1 MSPSEPANTPPDR
14 GPEISEA
21 YFSSPDLVQRADLL
35 RHLTENSNL
44 IPLVRGVE
52 GIGKSTFIGHLLD
65 LAPQNWMTV
74 EIKADVMLQPE
85 ALLAKLARL
94 YGLNDAAEGL
104 LEGLAVHFDHLRQDG
119 FLPVIVID
127 DAELLPEAS
136 IITLL
141 RLHQQGPNDDPLAQ
155 ILLFAQREIDSLLK
169 TPQLKA
175 MNLQPVQLLDMP
187 LFTREQTE
195 HFLEHLLAAN
205 ESIHL
210 SPAQAEKIF
219 RETRGM
225 PGLIKRRAAELT
237 DSQETKRITFD
248 VIEYLPIRTA
258 IGGGIALL
266 VVLLGLV
273 YQDSIN
279 SMFTS
284 NDGAP
289 EVGQDALVAAGR
301 TQPLALPSLTDE
313 SVSVLEEAGVEG
325 ARLSAPHSMG
335 AAVVDPGGE
344 QPVESMPV
352 AGVDQAPLAAEPDV
366 GEHQAQE
373 EGSAA
378 PVEEADP
385 AKTETE
391 STAERVAAPELAEVP
406 EPEPVEHKEMES
418 SGTEPEQAVTAG
430 QEDSAAAEVAV
441 PPS

>member
-1 MSPSEPANTPPDR
+1 M
-14 GPEISEA
+14 
-21 YFSSPDLVQRADLL
+21 
-35 RHLTENSNL
+35 
-44 IPLVRGVE
+44 
-52 GIGKSTFIGHLLD
+52 
-65 LAPQNWMTV
+65 
-74 EIKADVMLQPE
+74 
-85 ALLAKLARL
+85 
-94 YGLNDAAEGL
+94 
-104 LEGLAVHFDHLRQDG
+104 
-119 FLPVIVID
+119 
-127 DAELLPEAS
+127 
-136 IITLL
+136 
-141 RLHQQGPNDDPLAQ
+141 
-155 ILLFAQREIDSLLK
+155 
-169 TPQLKA
+169 
-175 MNLQPVQLLDMP
+175 
-187 LFTREQTE
+187 
-195 HFLEHLLAAN
+195 EHLLAAN

-248 VIEYLPIRTA
+248 VMEYLPIRTA

-284 NDGAP
+284 NDEAP

-352 AGVDQAPLAAEPDV
+352 AGLDQAPLAAEPDV

-378 PVEEADP
+378 PVEESDP

-391 STAERVAAPELAEVP
+391 STAETVVAPELAEVP
-406 EPEPVEHKEMES
+406 EPEPVEQKEMES
-418 SGTEPEQAVTAG
+418 SGTELEQAVTTG
-430 QEDSAAAEVAV
+430 QEDGAAAEVAV
-441 PPS
+441 PPSVQSGPASIATSAVAKLEPKIELPEVDADKADVVPEPPKIKVPNVRPQAEPVTPKVKKPAVPIKTDTKPVRPK